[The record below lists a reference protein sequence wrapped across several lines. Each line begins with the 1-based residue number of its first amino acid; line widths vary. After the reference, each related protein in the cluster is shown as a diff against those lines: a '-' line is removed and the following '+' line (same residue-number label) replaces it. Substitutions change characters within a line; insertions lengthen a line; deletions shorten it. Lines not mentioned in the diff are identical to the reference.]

1 MRREPGLEGS
11 RRKNIWGKAGIVDFC
26 VGLTDVG
33 YYIWRPLEGDDL
45 AIAENQAIRT
55 QGY

>member
-1 MRREPGLEGS
+1 MRREPGLESS